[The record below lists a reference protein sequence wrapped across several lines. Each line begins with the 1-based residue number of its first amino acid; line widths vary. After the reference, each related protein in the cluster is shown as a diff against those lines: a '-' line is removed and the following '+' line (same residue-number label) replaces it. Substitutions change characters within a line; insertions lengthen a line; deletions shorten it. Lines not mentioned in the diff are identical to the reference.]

1 MSWPAASSMSVPLT
15 SCFTCLDSAALQM
28 SKLTTHLFEFS
39 WIETSQTE
47 QEVSRSTVIIT
58 RTKSLSIQ
66 CLVWSSLVEGDEQL
80 DRPNSQTTMEFCHSC
95 AAWAETVFISSYQR
109 APWRNSFVSYGNK
122 LLQDLFSSNH
132 HHHFRALEDD
142 HADNQP
148 DHVRVPCQTT
158 ADCCL
163 ATSSK
168 LATHFHI
175 YQHLG
180 PKLDFF
186 WGRS

>member
-1 MSWPAASSMSVPLT
+1 MKT
-15 SCFTCLDSAALQM
+15 NQHHCQFCLDGLYSFWSL
-28 SKLTTHLFEFS
+28 KTHLYRAATS
-39 WIETSQTE
+39 WTY
-47 QEVSRSTVIIT
+47 SR
-58 RTKSLSIQ
+58 
-66 CLVWSSLVEGDEQL
+66 SSLVEGDEQL